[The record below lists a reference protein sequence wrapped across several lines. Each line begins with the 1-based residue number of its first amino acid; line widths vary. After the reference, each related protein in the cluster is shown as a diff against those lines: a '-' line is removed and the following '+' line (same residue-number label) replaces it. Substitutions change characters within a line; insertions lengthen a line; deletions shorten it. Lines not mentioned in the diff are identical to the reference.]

1 MLAFRRPRTESP
13 LRRGPADPRRA
24 AVRFVLVT
32 LETEESR
39 RHVREHRDEHNAR
52 LAEWMTR
59 QAEAGKLIAGE
70 AFETEHT
77 GPVTIRR
84 DGDGTVTVT
93 ESPFTDGSE
102 TLGGYVI
109 VDVADRAEAVDLAKT
124 WPTGETVEVR
134 PIWTPS

>member
-1 MLAFRRPRTESP
+1 M
-13 LRRGPADPRRA
+13 
-24 AVRFVLVT
+24 RFALVT

-39 RHVREHRDEHNAR
+39 RHVREDRDEHNAR
-52 LAEWMTR
+52 LAAWMTR

-77 GPVTIRR
+77 GPVTVRR
-84 DGDGTVTVT
+84 GGHAVTVT
-93 ESPFTDGSE
+93 EGPFADGSE

-109 VDVADRAEAVDLAKT
+109 VDVADRAEAVELAKT
-124 WPTGETVEVR
+124 WPTGETIEVR